1 MCNGLVDFKGLQ
13 TENINRG
20 YLGYL
25 LALSSS
31 CLLGY
36 SVHIKKN
43 YISIIYF
50 FGSSLFLYVL
60 LITGSKGPIVG
71 YLVSIIYIIIINH
84 KKFITCLLTWL
95 VQLTFIQLMIKLYF
109 LCIGGIETIL
119 YLFLSTYYIS
129 YIIRKDLFLNQVNN
143 STNIDTFQLFMGSGL
158 GYSVKNADSVITNN
172 YTNEV
177 IKIQTGGG
185 SHNLFID
192 LYWDLGIFGVS
203 LFITGLCIILFKLYC
218 NIKNNN
224 YSLLHFT
231 IVGCALL
238 NTLFYSLLAT
248 SPAMATLQA
257 VLLGAICG
265 SNRNN
270 K

>member
-1 MCNGLVDFKGLQ
+1 
-13 TENINRG
+13 
-20 YLGYL
+20 
-25 LALSSS
+25 
-31 CLLGY
+31 
-36 SVHIKKN
+36 
-43 YISIIYF
+43 
-50 FGSSLFLYVL
+50 
-60 LITGSKGPIVG
+60 
-71 YLVSIIYIIIINH
+71 
-84 KKFITCLLTWL
+84 
-95 VQLTFIQLMIKLYF
+95 
-109 LCIGGIETIL
+109 
-119 YLFLSTYYIS
+119 
-129 YIIRKDLFLNQVNN
+129 
-143 STNIDTFQLFMGSGL
+143 MGSGL

-231 IVGCALL
+231 IVGGALL